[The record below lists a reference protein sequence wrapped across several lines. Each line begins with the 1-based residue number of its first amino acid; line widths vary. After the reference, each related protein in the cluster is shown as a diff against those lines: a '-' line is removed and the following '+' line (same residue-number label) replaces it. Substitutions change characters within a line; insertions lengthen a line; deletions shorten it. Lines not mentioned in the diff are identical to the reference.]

1 MFCSAQI
8 PTDGLVLRGWY
19 TTITLA
25 VYGYLTKAIV
35 HEPPPP
41 VSVPLQG
48 DVGGNPTAE
57 WVQHHSQVT
66 GSLVNVCTFTTH
78 ALGRGGPWIEIKFF
92 GG

>member
-1 MFCSAQI
+1 M
-8 PTDGLVLRGWY
+8 LRGWY

-66 GSLVNVCTFTTH
+66 GSLINVCTCTTH
-78 ALGRGGPWIEIKFF
+78 ALGRGGAVDRNEVFRRLIWAPSQ
-92 GG
+92 